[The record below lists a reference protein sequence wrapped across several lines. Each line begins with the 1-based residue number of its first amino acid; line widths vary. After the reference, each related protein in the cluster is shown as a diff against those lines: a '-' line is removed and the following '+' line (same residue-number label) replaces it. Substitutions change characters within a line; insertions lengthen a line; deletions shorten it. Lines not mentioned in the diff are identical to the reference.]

1 MKMTKGNY
9 TFNWFMALIYTV
21 TRNMTILLIILL
33 LLDNQLR
40 KQISNYVNMK
50 TFILLVLALL
60 TLSTFFKV
68 VFERDKR
75 IIRILRHLYVI
86 ALTLLAVLIISSV
99 WYSQIFAFIPYV
111 LFIIILIG
119 VLLQL
124 GEEKSE
130 FSVGDFRFNL
140 SVSLVS
146 SFLLFILIR
155 HVGWISLVIGMAFFL
170 IIIILISSPITS
182 TTSLEIKDYEK
193 YKRT

>member
-1 MKMTKGNY
+1 MTKGNY